1 MSPNPPAVGPPRPA
15 AVVNEA
21 IRAIVRG
28 AVGREWTRA
37 ERALYALL
45 LDEWDAA
52 RAREEMT
59 TAA

>member
-1 MSPNPPAVGPPRPA
+1 MSPIPSAVGRPRPA

-21 IRAIVRG
+21 IRAIAWRARG
-28 AVGREWTRA
+28 RDWTRA
-37 ERALYALL
+37 EQALYALL
-45 LDEWDAA
+45 RDEWIAA

>member
-1 MSPNPPAVGPPRPA
+1 MSPNPPRPGDVRSA

-28 AVGREWTRA
+28 ASGRGWTQA
-37 ERALYALL
+37 ESALYALL
-45 LDEWDAA
+45 RDEWIAA